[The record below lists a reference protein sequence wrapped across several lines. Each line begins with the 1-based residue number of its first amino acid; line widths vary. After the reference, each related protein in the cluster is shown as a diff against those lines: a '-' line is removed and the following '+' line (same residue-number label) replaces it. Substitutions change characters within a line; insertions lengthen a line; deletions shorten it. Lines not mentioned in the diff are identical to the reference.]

1 MLVPPPIATP
11 QIAPCWGLL
20 LLLLAFPVGDS
31 LPSILRQSLST
42 GPSAHLHQ
50 DPSSW
55 DLLLA
60 RNLGQ
65 GATPRKIICIL
76 SFTFKWGLNGGI
88 MPFERNSKNHDKCW
102 SHPGRTNDH
111 PGTSCCTRG
120 LFGSSDSAR
129 LRLWLRP
136 WVQDKRTSLLRRWAQ
151 GRRWGFWW
159 QGHPS
164 ASCRRAFCESSPGD
178 ASRASPGRASVWA
191 FEVILKRGYTYNH
204 RQIDR
209 INRRAFFTHSN
220 HGSFDWT
227 TLPEVSHKLT
237 FL

>member
-102 SHPGRTNDH
+102 SHPGRTNDILGLPAAH
-111 PGTSCCTRG
+111 VVCLGPRTAPGWGSDCVPEFRTRG
-120 LFGSSDSAR
+120 QASSGGGLRGEGEDSGDRAT
-129 LRLWLRP
+129 P
-136 WVQDKRTSLLRRWAQ
+136 APPAEE
-151 GRRWGFWW
+151 
-159 QGHPS
+159 PS
-164 ASCRRAFCESSPGD
+164 ANPLQGMPAGPVQEEPQCGP
-178 ASRASPGRASVWA
+178 
-191 FEVILKRGYTYNH
+191 LKW
-204 RQIDR
+204 
-209 INRRAFFTHSN
+209 F
-220 HGSFDWT
+220 
-227 TLPEVSHKLT
+227 
-237 FL
+237 